1 MSDFKFKTDLNLE
14 ERRKESARILSQYSN
29 RMPVIVECAKNSNI
43 PPLKKTKYLAPGDMT
58 LTQFQF
64 LVRRVIDLNEISAL
78 YLITPKGV
86 TLTGD
91 KTMMEI
97 YNIYKDKED
106 NFLYLYCASELTWG

>member
-1 MSDFKFKTDLNLE
+1 MSDFEFKKIKLE
-14 ERRKESARILSQYSN
+14 ERKKESNRILSEHKD

-58 LTQFQF
+58 VTQFQF
-64 LVRRVIDLNEISAL
+64 IVRRVIDLNEISAL
-78 YLITPKGV
+78 YLITEKGV

-91 KTMMEI
+91 RTMMEI
-97 YNIYKDKED
+97 YNIYKNKED

>member
-1 MSDFKFKTDLNLE
+1 MSDFKFKTELNLE
-14 ERRKESARILSQYSN
+14 ERKKESNRILREYQN

-43 PPLKKTKYLAPGDMT
+43 PPLRKTKYLVPGDMNV
-58 LTQFQF
+58 TQFQF
-64 LVRRVIDLNEISAL
+64 LIRRVIDLNELSAL
-78 YLITPKGV
+78 YLITKQGV

-91 KTMMEI
+91 RTMMEI